1 MLQLAF
7 SSTMKDGFDEDALS
21 RLVSHC
27 RRNNIR
33 AGVTGSLVVG
43 GNRFA
48 EIIEGEES
56 EISSMFGAI
65 CRDQRHHAIV
75 LLGRRLTDERVFP
88 DSPLGLQ
95 IIAPLGPA
103 MSLSQMARLLRDDV
117 RQRPL
122 FAPLNRYAS
131 ILAAA

>member
-7 SSTMKDGFDEDALS
+7 SSTMKSGFDDAALDQ
-21 RLVSHC
+21 LVQYC
-27 RRNNIR
+27 REQNEQLGLT
-33 AGVTGSLVVG
+33 ASMVVG

-48 EIIEGEES
+48 EILEGDEEAVAK
-56 EISSMFGAI
+56 IFGRI
-65 CRDQRHHAIV
+65 CRDERHHAIV
-75 LLGRRLTDERVFP
+75 LLGRRLTDVRAFP
-88 DSPLGLQ
+88 DNPLALQ
-95 IIAPLGPA
+95 RIAPLGPS
-103 MSLSQMARLLRDDV
+103 MSLSQMARLLREDV